1 MADPEG
7 LSRQELYANWLAW
20 ATTNL
25 GASPTQAAAAANAAA
40 DTAVH
45 GDGFN
50 AAAIA
55 ARAAFFKA
63 GLVGGTQWR
72 PGFWALFILNPSV
85 LAVPVALLVLV
96 MGIAV
101 SAGNKVVGPLLI
113 TVPIA
118 MGVVGWQVGYALL
131 LSSRGEAAAGSLLKV
146 RRVQSGRGSGGW
158 LATYQFE
165 FQGRQ
170 STASHLYWIEDSIR
184 NDVVVLFYPR
194 LLMFAKVLP
203 EMLNPDS

>member
-20 ATTNL
+20 ATKNL

-40 DTAVH
+40 DTAAH

-63 GLVGGTQWR
+63 GLGEGTQWR
-72 PGFWALFILNPSV
+72 PGFWALFVLNPSV
-85 LAVPVALLVLV
+85 WAVPVALLLLV
-96 MGIAV
+96 MGTVVWA
-101 SAGNKVVGPLLI
+101 SDKVLGPVLI

-118 MGVVGWQVGYALL
+118 VGVVGWQVGYALL

-146 RRVQSGRGSGGW
+146 KELRGGRGGRSW

-165 FQGRQ
+165 LQGRQ
-170 STASHLYWIEDSIR
+170 YTASHQYLIEDSIR

-203 EMLNPDS
+203 EILNPDN

>member
-1 MADPEG
+1 MADPKG

-20 ATTNL
+20 ATANL
-25 GASPTQAAAAANAAA
+25 GASPTQAAADANAAA
-40 DTAVH
+40 DTAVR

-63 GLVGGTQWR
+63 GLGEGTQWR

-85 LAVPVALLVLV
+85 WAVPVALLVLV
-96 MGIAV
+96 MGIVV
-101 SAGNKVVGPLLI
+101 SAGDKVLGPELI

-118 MGVVGWQVGYALL
+118 VGVVGWQVGYALL

-146 RRVQSGRGSGGW
+146 KRVRPSRGWGGW

-165 FQGRQ
+165 FQGQ
-170 STASHLYWIEDSIR
+170 QYTTSHFYRIEDSIR
-184 NDVVVLFYPR
+184 NDVVVLLYPR

-203 EMLNPDS
+203 EILNPDN